1 MIITHT
7 KEELKKEIQKWK
19 KAGKSIG
26 LIPTMGFLHDGHLSL
41 VQASKNK
48 SDKTVVSIF
57 VNPTQF
63 NDPKDLEK
71 YPTDIEG
78 DCDKL
83 KKAGVDLV
91 WIPKKEDVY
100 GSNKYTTILE
110 NKELSSTLCGA
121 KRPGHFQGVMQI
133 VSKLFH
139 LFQPDTVFFGK
150 KDYQQWRIIEAM
162 ASDLDFPLQVI
173 GMDTVREKD
182 GLAMSSRNSRLS
194 SKEREVALLLPRS
207 FQLAN
212 KVIQSGEKDPKIVIS
227 IISETLLTS
236 SEIKIDYIQIVDPFT
251 LQTKDKLERPFL
263 IASAI
268 FVGEVRLIDNKEY
281 L

>member
-1 MIITHT
+1 MKIIHT
-7 KEELKKEIQKWK
+7 KEELQKEISKIK
-19 KAGKSIG
+19 KSGNTIG
-26 LIPTMGFLHDGHLSL
+26 FVPTMGFLHEGHLSL
-41 VQASKNK
+41 VNASKKK
-48 SDKTVVSIF
+48 SDQTMVSIF

-78 DCDKL
+78 DCAKL
-83 KKAGVDLV
+83 KRAGVDLV

-100 GSNKYTTILE
+100 GNSINTTKLE
-110 NKELSSTLCGA
+110 NHELSMNLCGA
-121 KRPGHFQGVMQI
+121 KRPGHFNGVLQI

-139 LFQPDTVFFGK
+139 LFQPDFAFFGK

-162 ASDLDFPLQVI
+162 VKDLDFPIEVI
-173 GMDTVREKD
+173 GIDTMREKD
-182 GLAMSSRNSRLS
+182 GLAMSSRNSRLGA
-194 SKEREVALLLPRS
+194 KEKEVALLLPRS

-212 KVIQSGEKDPKIVIS
+212 KLIQSGEKDAKLITSVM
-227 IISETLLTS
+227 SEALLTS
-236 SEIKIDYIQIVDPFT
+236 ADIIIDYIQIVDPFT
-251 LQTKDKLERPFL
+251 LQIKEKLERPFL

-268 FVGEVRLIDNKEY
+268 FVGQIRLIDNKEY